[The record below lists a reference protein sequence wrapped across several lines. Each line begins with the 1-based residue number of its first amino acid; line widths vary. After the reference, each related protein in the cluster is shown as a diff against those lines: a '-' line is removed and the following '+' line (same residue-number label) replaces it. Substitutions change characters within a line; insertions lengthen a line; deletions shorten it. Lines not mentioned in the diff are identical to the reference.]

1 MIERLARCLGT
12 VVASSAARDE
22 AGVIDLGTEKTDGVL
37 VASLT
42 GGCSG
47 YMAGG
52 FAWRSDAV
60 MARDAAA
67 DDIGVV
73 ESGTQKTA
81 RSSVTSLA
89 GCGSCNMPAR
99 FAGGGHAVMA

>member
-1 MIERLARCLGT
+1 MIERLARCLGA

-47 YMAGG
+47 YMAG
-52 FAWRSDAV
+52 
-60 MARDAAA
+60 
-67 DDIGVV
+67 
-73 ESGTQKTA
+73 
-81 RSSVTSLA
+81 
-89 GCGSCNMPAR
+89 
-99 FAGGGHAVMA
+99 